1 MNCAVSNKPSTMQG
15 CYCEQGVQVQKQV
28 NIDYNLSCRVVGVS
42 VGMCG
47 KVLIFEPG
55 RDQQLTQ

>member
-1 MNCAVSNKPSTMQG
+1 M
-15 CYCEQGVQVQKQV
+15 QKQV

-47 KVLIFEPG
+47 KALIFEPG